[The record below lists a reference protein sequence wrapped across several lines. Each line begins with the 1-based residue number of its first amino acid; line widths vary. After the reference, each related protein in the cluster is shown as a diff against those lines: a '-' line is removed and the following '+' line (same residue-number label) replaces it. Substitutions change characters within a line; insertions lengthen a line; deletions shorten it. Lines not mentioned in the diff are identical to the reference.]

1 MKQLGLLFG
10 STAQSAAAATAAFFL
25 GIAAG
30 SYVWGERLRQIKRP
44 LFTYAM
50 LELGIVVAALLF
62 LLIFFAWNQVFP
74 IVFGALGNSPFALTL
89 SKLLLAIVLI
99 FPATFLMGGTLP
111 VMGQYLVRE
120 ASQLGKWS
128 GWLYGINT
136 LGAAA
141 GAMLAGFF
149 LIQWLGFQKTYA
161 LSLAISALV
170 GLIAYWLSRGESE
183 FLETSKP
190 VEDDLKSGGQKFATL
205 LILVAFISGFA
216 SLGLQV
222 LWTRMFVQV
231 LQNSVYSYA
240 AILAVFLFALSMGAL
255 LSRWLASYRLNRE
268 LTLTWL
274 LCLSAISVLMVP
286 FGFMA
291 WTDGLS
297 YIGDRSELQGYL
309 FQVLISI
316 VVLVGIPTTLMGTL
330 LPYLYKYAEDMN
342 ARPGVIIGR
351 LNSWNTAGA
360 VVGSVIAGFVLLEL
374 IGLWSS
380 IRLMGVI
387 YLLTAILL
395 TFQFAPEMNAR
406 IRYAPLVIVFL
417 SVTLLDPGR
426 LPNVRIQPL
435 KNNEALLEV
444 WESSGGTVAVVQ
456 RDDSLRVKLNNWYT
470 LGGSGAVRMEQMQSH
485 LPLQLHPAPASVFY
499 LGLGSG
505 ITAGTAMQYPVE
517 RVVVTELVNDV
528 IKASEKYFA
537 PHINGLHEDPRVQ
550 MVHEDG
556 RNYIR
561 ATRENFDLIIA
572 DLFIPWRSGVGYL
585 YSLEHFQAA
594 RDRLNPNGM
603 FVQWIPLY
611 QVSEREIGIIG
622 KTLLE
627 VFPQVSVWRG
637 DFYSEKPMMALI
649 GHLNNKPL
657 QRNTSLVRSSV
668 QSLAAIQSGDSDQ
681 VPLIAHYMGTLNS
694 EQDLIRNSLINT
706 DDLPWI
712 EYLAPESHRAV
723 RAGKVDW
730 FVEGSLLEFMRDLQ
744 ERSPSTSDSYL
755 SQMPAEIHNAVSAGL
770 HLHEAA
776 VARDKDDKAA
786 SANALA
792 KARGLLTSGQSG

>member
-30 SYVWGERLRQIKRP
+30 SYVWGERLRHIRRP
-44 LFTYAM
+44 LLNYAM
-50 LELGIVVAALLF
+50 LELGIVIAALLF
-62 LLIFFAWNQVFP
+62 LLIFFAWNQIFP
-74 IVFGALGNSPFALTL
+74 IVFSALGNTPIILTL
-89 SKLLLAIVLI
+89 SKLILAIVLI

-141 GAMLAGFF
+141 GAMLAGFL
-149 LIQWLGFQKTYA
+149 LIQWLGFKKTYA
-161 LSLAISALV
+161 LALTISALV
-170 GLIAYWLSRGESE
+170 AVIAYGLSRGESE
-183 FLETSKP
+183 FSVPSKH
-190 VEDDLKSGGQKFATL
+190 DIKTGRGKFATRL
-205 LILVAFISGFA
+205 VLVAFISGFA
-216 SLGLQV
+216 SLGLQI

-240 AILAVFLFALSMGAL
+240 AILTVFLSALSAGAL
-255 LSRWLASYRLNRE
+255 LSRWLAGFQLNCE
-268 LTLTWL
+268 VTLTWL
-274 LCLSAISVLMVP
+274 LCLSAVSVLMVP
-286 FGFMA
+286 FGFVA

-309 FQVLISI
+309 IQVLISI
-316 VVLVGIPTTLMGTL
+316 VVLVGIPTTLMGML

-360 VVGSVIAGFVLLEL
+360 VVGSIIAGFVLLEL

-406 IRYAPLVIVFL
+406 IRYAPLVIMFL
-417 SVTLLDPGR
+417 SVTVLDPGR

-444 WESSGGTVAVVQ
+444 WESSGGTVAVLQ

-485 LPLQLHPAPASVFY
+485 LPLQLHAEPTSVFY

-528 IKASEKYFA
+528 IKASKKYFA
-537 PHINGLHEDPRVQ
+537 PHVNGLHEDPRVQ
-550 MVHEDG
+550 LVHEDG
-556 RNYIR
+556 RNYLR

-594 RDRLNPNGM
+594 KNRLNSNGM
-603 FVQWIPLY
+603 FVQWVPLY
-611 QVSEREIGIIG
+611 QVSEREIGIISR
-622 KTLLE
+622 TMLE
-627 VFPQVSVWRG
+627 VFPQVSAWRG

-649 GHLNNKPL
+649 GHLDTKPL
-657 QRNTSLVRSSV
+657 ERNNALVKSSV
-668 QSLAAIQSGDSDQ
+668 QSLAAINAGKSDQ
-681 VPLIAHYMGTLNS
+681 VPLIAHYLGSLST
-694 EQDLIRNSLINT
+694 EQALIKDSLINT

-730 FVEGSLLEFMRDLQ
+730 FVEDSLLAFMRDLQ
-744 ERSPSTSDSYL
+744 AQSPSVSDPFL
-755 SQMPAEIHNAVSAGL
+755 KLMPAEIHRAVSAGL
-770 HLHEAA
+770 YLHEAA
-776 VARDKDDKAA
+776 VARDREDTAAA
-786 SANALA
+786 SEALA
-792 KARGLLTSGQSG
+792 KARALLTPSQSG